1 MGKESRARV
10 LGDHQATAIGR
21 LIRISP
27 RKLNLV
33 AQSIRGKKAEAALNE
48 LTFSPK
54 RVAKTVKKVLQSAI
68 ANAENNHDL
77 DVDDLVVTQ
86 ASVGKNIV
94 MKRFH
99 ARARGRGAGI
109 EKPFSQ
115 ITIVVEE
122 VREKK
127 ETPAEETKPVKGAK
141 KTTAAKKKP
150 AAKKPAAKKPAAKKS
165 RKAAPESA
173 KEKA

>member
-1 MGKESRARV
+1 MGKEARARV
-10 LGDHQATAIGR
+10 LADHQAKAVGR
-21 LIRISP
+21 LIRVSP

-33 AQSIRGKKAEAALNE
+33 AQSIRGKTAEGALNE

-54 RVAKTVKKVLQSAI
+54 RVAKAVKKVLQAAI

-77 DVDDLVVTQ
+77 DVDDLVISE

-122 VREKK
+122 KRK
-127 ETPAEETKPVKGAK
+127 EAPAKAEPAKTDKTK
-141 KTTAAKKKP
+141 TAAKPKK
-150 AAKKPAAKKPAAKKS
+150 ASAKKPAAKKS
-165 RKAAPESA
+165 APKSAKKSASERA

>member
-1 MGKESRARV
+1 MGKDARARV
-10 LGDHQATAIGR
+10 LADHQAKAIGR
-21 LIRISP
+21 MIRVSP

-33 AQSIRGKKAEAALNE
+33 AQSIRGKKVEAALYE
-48 LTFSPK
+48 LSFSQK
-54 RVAKTVKKVLQSAI
+54 RIAGAVKKVLQSAI

-77 DVDDLVVTQ
+77 DVDDLVVSE
-86 ASVGKNIV
+86 ASVGKNLV

-122 VREKK
+122 KREKEEAK
-127 ETPAEETKPVKGAK
+127 AEPAQEGKKAAPKKKARAK
-141 KTTAAKKKP
+141 KSGGKKP
-150 AAKKPAAKKPAAKKS
+150 AAAKKS
-165 RKAAPESA
+165 TRKSA